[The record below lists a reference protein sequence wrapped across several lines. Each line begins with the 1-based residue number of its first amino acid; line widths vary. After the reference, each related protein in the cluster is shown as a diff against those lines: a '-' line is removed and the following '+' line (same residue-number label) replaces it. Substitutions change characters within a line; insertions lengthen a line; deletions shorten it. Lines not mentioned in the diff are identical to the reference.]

1 MQPPLALP
9 PAAPPCHTP
18 ALPPLPSP
26 IGPTP
31 APFGVPKVP
40 QRPDAA
46 PEPPPLPLPRPSS
59 HRQSPSLPLP
69 TSPIPLPLA
78 AERRLCTRYSGP
90 SGPQRTCPRSSRPL
104 AALRCDSPV
113 PQPTT
118 PRYQPPTPPIS
129 LASPPPH
136 SPLLRADASASSRCQ
151 WLHGPTC
158 TPLGPPRPLTALRC
172 GSPVPQ
178 PTTPRY
184 QPPIPQILRM
194 CLRHRRSP
202 PLQQKRSHERTE
214 QLPGM
219 LLVSAPPPLTPL
231 THPPPMVR
239 FSARQPV
246 LQHPQ
251 RSQMHM
257 CLRHRR
263 GRVLQEKHHQQRN
276 KANCGKPFASAPP
289 LLTPPTH
296 PPPISRLLT
305 PESALQHLTH
315 IQVHLTRSLR

>member
-1 MQPPLALP
+1 
-9 PAAPPCHTP
+9 
-18 ALPPLPSP
+18 
-26 IGPTP
+26 
-31 APFGVPKVP
+31 
-40 QRPDAA
+40 
-46 PEPPPLPLPRPSS
+46 
-59 HRQSPSLPLP
+59 
-69 TSPIPLPLA
+69 
-78 AERRLCTRYSGP
+78 
-90 SGPQRTCPRSSRPL
+90 
-104 AALRCDSPV
+104 
-113 PQPTT
+113 
-118 PRYQPPTPPIS
+118 
-129 LASPPPH
+129 
-136 SPLLRADASASSRCQ
+136 
-151 WLHGPTC
+151 
-158 TPLGPPRPLTALRC
+158 
-172 GSPVPQ
+172 
-178 PTTPRY
+178 
-184 QPPIPQILRM
+184 M
-194 CLRHRRSP
+194 CLRHRRSPPLQQKRLNEPSSCRACCSCLRRPTDTTNHPPPMVRFSARQPVLQHPQIAPNAHVLAHRRSP

-251 RSQMHM
+251 CSQMHM

>member
-1 MQPPLALP
+1 MTNQAKKQRKSGHFQGGGGLRFSARQPVLQ
-9 PAAPPCHTP
+9 H
-18 ALPPLPSP
+18 
-26 IGPTP
+26 
-31 APFGVPKVP
+31 P
-40 QRPDAA
+40 QR
-46 PEPPPLPLPRPSS
+46 SQM
-59 HRQSPSLPLP
+59 H
-69 TSPIPLPLA
+69 
-78 AERRLCTRYSGP
+78 
-90 SGPQRTCPRSSRPL
+90 
-104 AALRCDSPV
+104 
-113 PQPTT
+113 
-118 PRYQPPTPPIS
+118 
-129 LASPPPH
+129 
-136 SPLLRADASASSRCQ
+136 
-151 WLHGPTC
+151 
-158 TPLGPPRPLTALRC
+158 
-172 GSPVPQ
+172 
-178 PTTPRY
+178 
-184 QPPIPQILRM
+184 M

-219 LLVSAPPPLTPL
+219 LLVSVPPPLTPL

-251 RSQMHM
+251 CSQMHM

>member
-1 MQPPLALP
+1 M
-9 PAAPPCHTP
+9 
-18 ALPPLPSP
+18 
-26 IGPTP
+26 
-31 APFGVPKVP
+31 
-40 QRPDAA
+40 RPDASA
-46 PEPPPLPLPRPSS
+46 SSRCRWLHGPTCTPLGPPRPLS
-59 HRQSPSLPLP
+59 
-69 TSPIPLPLA
+69 TA
-78 AERRLCTRYSGP
+78 
-90 SGPQRTCPRSSRPL
+90 
-104 AALRCDSPV
+104 RCDSPV

-118 PRYQPPTPPIS
+118 PRYQPP
-129 LASPPPH
+129 
-136 SPLLRADASASSRCQ
+136 
-151 WLHGPTC
+151 
-158 TPLGPPRPLTALRC
+158 
-172 GSPVPQ
+172 
-178 PTTPRY
+178 
-184 QPPIPQILRM
+184 IPQVLRI